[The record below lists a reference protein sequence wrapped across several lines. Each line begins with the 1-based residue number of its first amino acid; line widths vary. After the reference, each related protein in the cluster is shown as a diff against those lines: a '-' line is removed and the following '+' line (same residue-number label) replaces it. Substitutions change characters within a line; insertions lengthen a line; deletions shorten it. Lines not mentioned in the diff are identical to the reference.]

1 MATKYSDYD
10 YKSDA
15 NAVLNAKIGWNL
27 ATTDEERQKQ
37 NQIANSAR
45 DRLKAYGYSDLADQ
59 ISAGGADAT
68 QTRQII
74 ENYSKPKTT
83 APVETNNLKST
94 EVNRENAGVF
104 DKYNNFWDE
113 SVNVDPFETSY
124 GKAIMGKYDLA
135 ALQGRD
141 NAVASGGASNGGNID
156 SYAAAN
162 AMRQQASLISQGQSA
177 VLDAYQKRIDS
188 ARGYLSDMGVNI
200 DRVFNQDETAKNND
214 VARKSEIASVTGYVP
229 NEWTYENNQ
238 YLNKDGTVKD
248 IYLTDEFD
256 NSGGFETI
264 INDAKAKLA
273 TTTDATERAN
283 LEATIYYAQQAKN
296 IKTEQN
302 PTKYGKY
309 ASSVRAVSPLKTAT
323 VLKDERDNDTVL
335 KSLGIESADK
345 RYEIDANNQNKL
357 DVVGAETQ
365 GQKEILEL
373 NDKLGNN
380 ISEEQ
385 LKTQT
390 DTTISNW
397 LYSPYKDVS
406 GSTEIWKEGYET
418 KKPQYIAA
426 EKISDPD
433 ILASIKESLTK
444 AGWDADKKIKE
455 YKRNIA
461 IEIAK
466 IEGKDYNNDDVLKSI
481 YERPEYKWVWDGKDS

>member
-104 DKYNNFWDE
+104 DKYNTFWDE

-200 DRVFNQDETAKNND
+200 DRVFKQDETAKNND

-229 NEWTYENNQ
+229 NEWTYDNNT

-264 INDAKAKLA
+264 INDAKSKLA

-345 RYEIDANNQNKL
+345 RYEIDATKENNAANRQHEKDLIYLGSLGVTEDEIKAMDTAVTNINNQFKDDETYKAKGNIIINNGNGSYSLAPGVSVSSYLHPVVKMLVNNSNVSMEQMDYILESIGFKDAYDTAKAEGKL
-357 DVVGAETQ
+357 D
-365 GQKEILEL
+365 
-373 NDKLGNN
+373 
-380 ISEEQ
+380 
-385 LKTQT
+385 
-390 DTTISNW
+390 
-397 LYSPYKDVS
+397 
-406 GSTEIWKEGYET
+406 
-418 KKPQYIAA
+418 YIF
-426 EKISDPD
+426 K
-433 ILASIKESLTK
+433 
-444 AGWDADKKIKE
+444 
-455 YKRNIA
+455 
-461 IEIAK
+461 
-466 IEGKDYNNDDVLKSI
+466 
-481 YERPEYKWVWDGKDS
+481 

>member
-15 NAVLNAKIGWNL
+15 NAVLNAKIGWNN

-37 NQIANSAR
+37 NQIANEAR
-45 DRLKAYGYSDLADQ
+45 QRLKNYGYEDLADQ
-59 ISAGGADAT
+59 ISASGANAT

-264 INDAKAKLA
+264 INDAKSKLA

-365 GQKEILEL
+365 GQKEILTHTSEL
-373 NDKLGNN
+373 QGNG
-380 ISEEQ
+380 
-385 LKTQT
+385 
-390 DTTISNW
+390 
-397 LYSPYKDVS
+397 
-406 GSTEIWKEGYET
+406 GSTLSED
-418 KKPQYIAA
+418 A
-426 EKISDPD
+426 EKVAKQIQEKINKYSQEKYGANVIDYKGRGTYGFTLPKGHVEGWWDDVVIKEIMESPLTTDEKD
-433 ILASIKESLTK
+433 ILINQLGFGDYLVEFNNK
-444 AGWDADKKIKE
+444 
-455 YKRNIA
+455 YK
-461 IEIAK
+461 
-466 IEGKDYNNDDVLKSI
+466 
-481 YERPEYKWVWDGKDS
+481 KDSNGKYVSK

>member
-229 NEWTYENNQ
+229 NEWTYDNNT

-256 NSGGFETI
+256 NAGGFETI
-264 INDAKAKLA
+264 INDAKSKLA

-345 RYEIDANNQNKL
+345 RYEIDAKSELTQKELDASLEAARLESEKDAYAGYNVLLSMWPVNETEKRAFIEEHIKPLYESGKGIPEESLKQLIITNSAKYNL
-357 DVVGAETQ
+357 DVDDATKICQAYG
-365 GQKEILEL
+365 
-373 NDKLGNN
+373 
-380 ISEEQ
+380 IS
-385 LKTQT
+385 T
-390 DTTISNW
+390 DW
-397 LYSPYKDVS
+397 L
-406 GSTEIWKEGYET
+406 
-418 KKPQYIAA
+418 
-426 EKISDPD
+426 
-433 ILASIKESLTK
+433 
-444 AGWDADKKIKE
+444 
-455 YKRNIA
+455 
-461 IEIAK
+461 
-466 IEGKDYNNDDVLKSI
+466 KDYRDRTNADGGVTWYDKSEHEGQ
-481 YERPEYKWVWDGKDS
+481 YGGMVKK

>member
-229 NEWTYENNQ
+229 NEWTYDNNT

-264 INDAKAKLA
+264 INDAKSKLA

-345 RYEIDANNQNKL
+345 RYEIDANNQNKI

-365 GQKEILEL
+365 GQKEILTHTKEL
-373 NDKLGNN
+373 QGNGGDIALSDDANKVAKLIMNKVNDWAKANHSVSVIDDLGRN
-380 ISEEQ
+380 
-385 LKTQT
+385 T
-390 DTTISNW
+390 
-397 LYSPYKDVS
+397 YKFNLPKGHDLDWWDDIVF
-406 GSTEIWKEGYET
+406 
-418 KKPQYIAA
+418 QYIDESTLTEDEAA
-426 EKISDPD
+426 IFINQLGLSAYWNDWLK
-433 ILASIKESLTK
+433 KTGKLT
-444 AGWDADKKIKE
+444 
-455 YKRNIA
+455 
-461 IEIAK
+461 
-466 IEGKDYNNDDVLKSI
+466 S
-481 YERPEYKWVWDGKDS
+481 